1 MIKIYIFTY
10 NKTNFLIWKLLNQ
23 FDYNFSFWYNEF
35 NKNKKEIKNVGEIIL
50 LVVLIVLLVAMFV
63 MSYIKRKKY
72 NQGLSSMRE
81 ELKKGDKVMTDS
93 GIVGEVVDSYTEEEY
108 KYFVLKSG
116 KGDKVGY
123 FSVHA
128 NAIYYVFGK
137 DETKTQLTQTKVVD
151 NKEEKKVENVVA
163 EEMLNQKP
171 TQTQTNKPKTSK
183 SNSKK
188 KSK

>member
-1 MIKIYIFTY
+1 M
-10 NKTNFLIWKLLNQ
+10 
-23 FDYNFSFWYNEF
+23 
-35 NKNKKEIKNVGEIIL
+35 GEIIL

-116 KGDKVGY
+116 KGENTG
-123 FSVHA
+123 FFTVHA
-128 NAIYYVFGK
+128 NAIYYVYGK
-137 DETKTQLTQTKVVD
+137 EQKQEKTVIAPKPEKTEE
-151 NKEEKKVENVVA
+151 NK
-163 EEMLNQKP
+163 
-171 TQTQTNKPKTSK
+171 
-183 SNSKK
+183 
-188 KSK
+188 

>member
-1 MIKIYIFTY
+1 M
-10 NKTNFLIWKLLNQ
+10 
-23 FDYNFSFWYNEF
+23 
-35 NKNKKEIKNVGEIIL
+35 GEIIL
-50 LVVLIVLLVAMFV
+50 LVVLVVLLVAMFV
-63 MSYIKRKKY
+63 MSYMRRKKY

-128 NAIYYVFGK
+128 NAIYYVYGK
-137 DETKTQLTQTKVVD
+137 DEPKTQLAQTKV
-151 NKEEKKVENVVA
+151 KEKEDKKVEDVIVEDLKQANN
-163 EEMLNQKP
+163 NQ
-171 TQTQTNKPKTSK
+171 NKQNNKNK
-183 SNSKK
+183 SKK
-188 KSK
+188 KSKK

>member
-1 MIKIYIFTY
+1 M
-10 NKTNFLIWKLLNQ
+10 
-23 FDYNFSFWYNEF
+23 
-35 NKNKKEIKNVGEIIL
+35 GEVIL
-50 LVVLIVLLVAMFV
+50 LVVLSVLLIAMFV
-63 MSYIKRKKY
+63 MSYARRKKY

-128 NAIYYVFGK
+128 NAIYYVYGK
-137 DETKTQLTQTKVVD
+137 DEPKTQLAQTKVKE
-151 NKEEKKVENVVA
+151 NNEEKKVEDVIVEDLKQVNN
-163 EEMLNQKP
+163 NQ
-171 TQTQTNKPKTSK
+171 NKQNK
-183 SNSKK
+183 SKK
-188 KSK
+188 KSKK

>member
-1 MIKIYIFTY
+1 M
-10 NKTNFLIWKLLNQ
+10 
-23 FDYNFSFWYNEF
+23 
-35 NKNKKEIKNVGEIIL
+35 GEIIL
-50 LVVLIVLLVAMFV
+50 LVVLCVLLVAMFV
-63 MSYIKRKKY
+63 MSYMRRKKY

-128 NAIYYVFGK
+128 NAIYYVYGK
-137 DETKTQLTQTKVVD
+137 DEPKTQLVQTKVVE
-151 NKEEKKVENVVA
+151 KEEKKVEDVIVEDLKQANV
-163 EEMLNQKP
+163 E
-171 TQTQTNKPKTSK
+171 NKQNK
-183 SNSKK
+183 SKK
-188 KSK
+188 KSKK

>member
-1 MIKIYIFTY
+1 M
-10 NKTNFLIWKLLNQ
+10 
-23 FDYNFSFWYNEF
+23 
-35 NKNKKEIKNVGEIIL
+35 GEIIL
-50 LVVLIVLLVAMFV
+50 LVVLVVLLVAMFV

-116 KGDKVGY
+116 KGNNVGY

-137 DETKTQLTQTKVVD
+137 DENNLGKKVEE
-151 NKEEKKVENVVA
+151 KQPEATEKKVENVVT
-163 EEMLNQKP
+163 EEMLNKPVAKQESKPNNQK
-171 TQTQTNKPKTSK
+171 TTK